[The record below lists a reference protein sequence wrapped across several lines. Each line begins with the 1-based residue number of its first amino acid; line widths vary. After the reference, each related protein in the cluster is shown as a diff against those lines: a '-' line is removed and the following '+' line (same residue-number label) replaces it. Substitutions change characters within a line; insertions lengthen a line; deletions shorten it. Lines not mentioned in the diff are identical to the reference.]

1 MSGRSISNCN
11 IGTLCYSSPEVVK
24 NEEYDYRTDIWS
36 LGCIIYELCTY
47 TMVFNSSN
55 ERALIDKI
63 CTQKPPDLPN
73 NYSKEMNKVYL
84 MCLAKDKEQRP
95 SAREL
100 LGSESKNHESLLI
113 SLVI

>member
-1 MSGRSISNCN
+1 MTGRSISNCN

-47 TMVFNSSN
+47 TMLFNSSN

-63 CTQKPPDLPN
+63 CTQKPPELPN
-73 NYSKEMNKVYL
+73 NYSKEMNKICQI
-84 MCLAKDKEQRP
+84 CLAKDKEQRP

-100 LGSESKNHESLLI
+100 LGSESKNHESLI